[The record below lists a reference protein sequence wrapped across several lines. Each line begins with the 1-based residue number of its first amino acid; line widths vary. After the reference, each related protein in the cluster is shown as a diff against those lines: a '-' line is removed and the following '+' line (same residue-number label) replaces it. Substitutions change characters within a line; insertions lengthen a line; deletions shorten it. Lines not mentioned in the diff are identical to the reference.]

1 MTEFKKATIKVITG
15 KDVETASGYEYQ
27 YALATGKYVP
37 MWVCKREGDW
47 RVIDPN
53 TGRYICKGSKTRE
66 DAVKLAD
73 SMEVKPV
80 FTNFIESAKYGDY
93 VMEFKRKCGEDYT
106 IAAEKDGDVV
116 VVAEVEHHDLTEK
129 PKATSKPKA
138 PAKPKAPKKPTAKK
152 PTAKKPAAKKPTP
165 KKDGELAKALK
176 EIEALKKELADLK
189 AEKVEEV
196 VSEWT
201 IESVRKWAVPR
212 GFVADQVNPERKDC
226 IWVYGVRKDDKAT
239 QKELM
244 SMGFRWGKK
253 GWYVDPK
260 RG

>member
-1 MTEFKKATIKVITG
+1 MTEFKKTTVKINGSEKV
-15 KDVETASGYEYQ
+15 EELSGYEFRYS
-27 YALATGKYVP
+27 LATGKYVP
-37 MWVCKREGDW
+37 MWVCKNGTW
-47 RVIDPN
+47 QVVDPN
-53 TGRYICKGSKTRE
+53 TGRSICSGSKTRE
-66 DAVKLAD
+66 DAVKLAN

-80 FTNFIESAKYGDY
+80 FTNFVESAKYGGF
-93 VMEFKRKCGEDYT
+93 VLEFKQKCGTDYT
-106 IAAEKDGDVV
+106 IAAEDGTVI
-116 VVAEVEHHDLTEK
+116 AEVEHHDLTE
-129 PKATSKPKA
+129 PKAPAKA

-152 PTAKKPAAKKPTP
+152 TTAKKPAAKKPTP
-165 KKDGELAKALK
+165 KKDGELARALK

>member
-1 MTEFKKATIKVITG
+1 MTNFKKATFKSIVDDGKGGKKVQ
-15 KDVETASGYEYQ
+15 VNNGYEFTA
-27 YALATGKYVP
+27 YAIDGKTLNMCVA
-37 MWVCKREGDW
+37 EQEHGIW
-47 RVIDPN
+47 RVIDPRI
-53 TGRYICKGSKTRE
+53 GRAVSKGFTRKE
-66 DAVKLAD
+66 AVEKATSPD
-73 SMEVKPV
+73 TVMYY
-80 FTNFIESAKYGDY
+80 TNLYRSDQYAEHL
-93 VMEFKRKCGEDYT
+93 KRFAELTGEDYT
-106 IAAEKDGDVV
+106 IAAEDGTVI
-116 VVAEVEHHDLTEK
+116 AEVEHHDLTEK
-129 PKATSKPKA
+129 PKAPAKA
-138 PAKPKAPKKPTAKK
+138 PAKPKVPKKPTAKK
-152 PTAKKPAAKKPTP
+152 TTAKKPAAKKPTP